1 MLCFSHVV
9 RNIGEGHRSD
19 QRWSAPWSTE
29 QWTQDVPSSEGHPLG
44 MAVDRIS
51 YNSGAWVTDLIFRRL
66 KKLSWGRLMALS
78 PSGMSGALPG
88 GRDAPYSYRRSARS
102 ILYLERDKFLS
113 RTQGS
118 ASPLQL
124 RAQAEHQRECMC
136 MCYCVFMWVCLCTC
150 AGVSAHV
157 CECVCLCTRVVEQL
171 LVKSDLS
178 VVLGAKYQSPSHIRL
193 FSTLWKLVHQA
204 PLSMEFSRKE
214 C

>member
-1 MLCFSHVV
+1 
-9 RNIGEGHRSD
+9 
-19 QRWSAPWSTE
+19 
-29 QWTQDVPSSEGHPLG
+29 
-44 MAVDRIS
+44 
-51 YNSGAWVTDLIFRRL
+51 
-66 KKLSWGRLMALS
+66 MALS

-193 FSTLWKLVHQA
+193 FLTLWKLVHQA